1 LFQLGNELLQLTAKV
16 CYKMASPTWCAL
28 YGIGIVFSLVI
39 YGLLQE
45 RIMAKP
51 YAGHYFSFA
60 IFLVF
65 CNRVVAILFAGI
77 MIIINGETFRNA
89 APVWKYLAISCSNVA
104 ASTCQYAALKYVTFT
119 VQVLGKNFKM
129 MPVMVWGMLISGK
142 RYDKRDW
149 IIATAV
155 MYGIMQFLLTGN
167 IKSSLGVGQCGSG
180 LFLLAAFIVLDG
192 FTSVFQEKL
201 FKEITTSKYN
211 QMFFINFGSA
221 IVSFAWLTLTGGMT
235 NSILFCHQHHEL
247 GRDVVYLS
255 VAAVGAQWFIYSQV
269 KDFGALVCAATLN
282 VRQVVSIM
290 LSYAAYGH
298 SITALQVVGLLVV
311 FAALFYKCYVGAMQ
325 MEKERAPLLPS
336 SRSESARSACSSTT
350 VDSIISNRDTTL
362 KKANASISNATKEK
376 LASND
381 EEKCTNTSRT
391 A

>member
-1 LFQLGNELLQLTAKV
+1 
-16 CYKMASPTWCAL
+16 MASPTWCAL
-28 YGIGIVFSLVI
+28 YGIGIVVSLVI

-45 RIMAKP
+45 RIMSKP
-51 YAGHYFSFA
+51 YAGDYFHLA

-65 CNRVVAILFAGI
+65 CNRVVAILFASI
-77 MIIINGETFRNA
+77 MILINGETFKNA

-149 IIATAV
+149 MIATAV
-155 MYGIMQFLLTGN
+155 MYGIIQFLLTGN
-167 IKSSLGVGQCGSG
+167 IKSPLGIGKSAHG
-180 LFLLAAFIVLDG
+180 LLLLAAFIVLDG

-221 IVSFAWLTLTGGMT
+221 IVSFCWLTLTGGMT
-235 NSILFCHQHHEL
+235 TSVLFCQDHSEL

-269 KDFGALVCAATLN
+269 KEFGALVCAATLN
-282 VRQVVSIM
+282 VRQVSSIM

-298 SITALQVVGLLVV
+298 SITALQVIGLMIV
-311 FAALFYKCYVGAMQ
+311 FAALFYKCYIGTVGMQ
-325 MEKERAPLLPS
+325 KEKTPLLPS
-336 SRSESARSACSSTT
+336 TTSEHSNILNSS
-350 VDSIISNRDTTL
+350 SQNLR
-362 KKANASISNATKEK
+362 
-376 LASND
+376 SND
-381 EEKCTNTSRT
+381 EEKPADASR
-391 A
+391 AA